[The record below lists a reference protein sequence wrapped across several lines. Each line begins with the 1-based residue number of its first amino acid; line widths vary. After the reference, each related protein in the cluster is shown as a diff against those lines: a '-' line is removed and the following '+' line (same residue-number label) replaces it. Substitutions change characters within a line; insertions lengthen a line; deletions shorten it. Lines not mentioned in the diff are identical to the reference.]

1 MGWYSIARFFQMKHV
16 NHQIFMLVILTITIP
31 LMVIAA
37 VIFHYS
43 TQALKNEYQDSST
56 LILNNLSF
64 NIDQYLQSIANNSLN
79 VQMNSQLQLALESSS
94 LGKRELLDNLQYYT
108 QIEKFVSTVEMTIE
122 NVDSVQ
128 IYASGRVFHSPM
140 FQVYDFDATGFESQE
155 WYLKTLAQK
164 GGIAIFGSHMPFHRI
179 GATEPVISIARAI
192 NKVGTRDL
200 LGVMLIDIRLDSL
213 KNILSLSENSNR
225 NFIITDQQGGII
237 YSSDPAQTD
246 VNASDA
252 YVSHVS
258 SPYSGWK
265 VYQIIPKAEM
275 TKDARLLRKIILGLA
290 LFSLVMAVLFMYILY
305 RRVTKPVVQLSRQ
318 VKLFGMG
325 RFDVDL
331 HSRRRDEFG
340 VLYQGIRKMVEDLQ
354 SYIERTSITMAQQK
368 VAQYGA
374 LKSQIN
380 PHFLANALESVQ
392 MKAVIAGQ
400 REIGEMIGRLGRL
413 FRIHIRTGKE
423 TVPLEEEL
431 AHIRLYIEVQRM
443 RFGDK
448 IRYVEQIAEGSE
460 SVQMLHFSLQPLIEN
475 AIVHGLERRSDP
487 GVLQVTTAYDH
498 NDLLIV
504 VKDNG
509 VGMDGEKLQ
518 EIREHLTRT
527 SDTLGEAHIGVKNVH
542 ERIQYYFGE
551 QYGIQ
556 IDSEPGAG
564 TEVTI
569 QIPAV
574 EKGSSLGR

>member
-1 MGWYSIARFFQMKHV
+1 MGWYAISRFFQMKHV

-37 VIFHYS
+37 VIYHFS

-64 NIDQYLQSIANNSLN
+64 NIDQYLQSIANNTLN
-79 VQMNSQLQLALESSS
+79 VQMNSQLQLALESAS

-108 QIEKFVSTVEMTIE
+108 QIEKFVSTVEMTID

-128 IYASGRVFHSPM
+128 IYASGRVFHSGM
-140 FQVYDFDATGFESQE
+140 FQVYDFDATGFENEE
-155 WYLKTLAQK
+155 WYKHTLAQK

-213 KNILSLSENSNR
+213 KDILSLSENSNR
-225 NFIITDQQGGII
+225 SFIITDQSGGMI
-237 YSSDPAQTD
+237 YSSDPEATD

-252 YVSHVS
+252 YVSSVS
-258 SPYSGWK
+258 SPYSKWK
-265 VYQIIPKAEM
+265 VYQIISEEEM
-275 TKDARLLRKIILGLA
+275 TKDAKFLRKIILALA
-290 LFSLVMAVLFMYILY
+290 LFSLIMAVLSMYILH
-305 RRVTKPVVQLSRQ
+305 RRVTKPIILLSRQ
-318 VKLFGMG
+318 VKQFGMG
-325 RFDVDL
+325 NFDVDL
-331 HSRRRDEFG
+331 SSKRRDEFG
-340 VLYQGIRKMVEDLQ
+340 VLYQGVRKMVEDLQ
-354 SYIERTSITMAQQK
+354 SYIERTSITKAQQK

-392 MKAVIAGQ
+392 MKAVIGGQ

-423 TVPLEEEL
+423 TVPLAEEL
-431 AHIRLYIEVQRM
+431 AHIRLYIEVQQM

-448 IRYVEQIAEGSE
+448 IQYVEEIAPGSE

-475 AIVHGLERRSDP
+475 AIVHGLERRTDT
-487 GVLQVTTAYDH
+487 GVLTVTTNYDRD
-498 NDLLIV
+498 DLLIV
-504 VKDNG
+504 VQDNG
-509 VGMDGEKLQ
+509 VGMDNEKLQ
-518 EIREHLTRT
+518 AIRDRLART

-556 IDSEPGAG
+556 IRSEPGQG
-564 TEVTI
+564 TEVI
-569 QIPAV
+569 IRIPALKKV
-574 EKGSSLGR
+574 SE